1 MEILQNQIDNWFVA
15 QPGWIPYTGSP
26 LMSEEKFLKAKFTSF
41 VLKTKRG
48 CFPARNACLHDL
60 LTFLQCRGCSLVV
73 VPFGDELESSLNGS
87 TSNLQDSNGRSFATS
102 FSAQS
107 GAASPVFHHS
117 GSIQGL
123 HNIHGSFNVPNM
135 PGTLASRNSTIN
147 SVPSGG
153 VQQPTGNL
161 SSGRYASNSLPVA
174 LSQISHGSSHGHSGV
189 ANRGGI
195 SVVGSPGYSSST
207 NGVGGSIPGILP
219 TSAAIANRSAVPG
232 LGVSPILGNAGP
244 RITSSMGN
252 IVGGGNI
259 GRSISSGGGLSVPGI
274 ASRLNLAA
282 NSGSGS
288 LNVQGPNRLMSG
300 VLQQGKIVSVLLAIN
315 GWDCDLLPE
324 FVLVG
329 DESSPQVISMLG
341 NSYPS
346 AGGPLSQGHVQTVNN
361 LSSMGMLND
370 MNSNENSP
378 FDINDFPQLTSRP
391 SSSGGPQ
398 GQLGSL
404 RKQGL
409 GVSPIVQQN
418 KSSASKMRIFQ
429 LYRDLKLMHHQISP
443 SVQSNKDRGPGGNAD
458 YAMDLH
464 QKEQFH
470 DNTVSM
476 MQSQHFSMGRSAGFN
491 LGGSYSS
498 HRPQQQQ
505 QHAPA
510 VSSSGV
516 SFSPVNNQDLLHLHG
531 SDIFPSSHSTYHSQ
545 TSGPPGI
552 GLRPLNSPNTVSGMG
567 SYDQLIQQYQ
577 QHQNQSQFRLQQMS
591 AVSQAFRDQG
601 MKSMQATQAAPDPF
615 GLLGL
620 LSVIRMS
627 DPDLTSLALGIDL
640 TTLGLNLNSAENLH
654 KTFGSPWSDEPAKG
668 DPEFSV
674 PQCYYAKQP
683 PALHQGYF
691 LKFQVE
697 TLFYIFYSMPKDEA
711 QLYAANELYNRGWF
725 FHREHRLW
733 FIRVANMEPLVKT
746 NTYERGSYLCFDPNT
761 WESVRKDNFVLH
773 YELLEKKPP
782 LPQH

>member
-1 MEILQNQIDNWFVA
+1 
-15 QPGWIPYTGSP
+15 
-26 LMSEEKFLKAKFTSF
+26 MS
-41 VLKTKRG
+41 G
-48 CFPARNACLHDL
+48 L
-60 LTFLQCRGCSLVV
+60 LN
-73 VPFGDELESSLNGS
+73 SSLNGS

-189 ANRGGI
+189 ANRGG
-195 SVVGSPGYSSST
+195 
-207 NGVGGSIPGILP
+207 
-219 TSAAIANRSAVPG
+219 

-300 VLQQGKIVSVLLAIN
+300 VLQQA
-315 GWDCDLLPE
+315 
-324 FVLVG
+324 
-329 DESSPQVISMLG
+329 SPQVISMLG

-370 MNSNENSP
+370 VNSNENSP

-418 KSSASKMRIFQ
+418 QEFSIQNEDFPALPGFK
-429 LYRDLKLMHHQISP
+429 
-443 SVQSNKDRGPGGNAD
+443 GGNAD

-510 VSSSGV
+510 VSSGGV